1 MNKDKVR
8 YYREF
13 TDDFETSPDQEFE
26 LGADYEY
33 IRDGFFSKLKSA
45 LIYSAA
51 VVFGTP
57 FCRLFLHV
65 RYKNRRVLKAAKG
78 EGYFIYANHTQPVGD
93 VFIPALAA
101 LPKRIY
107 VVVSP
112 ANYTLPVIG
121 KILPFLG
128 ALPISSSPS
137 GMRSFT
143 EAVGRRIDE
152 KKVVTI
158 YPEAHVWEY
167 YTDIRPFSDASFRY
181 PVKLSAPVF
190 SQTVTYQKRRF
201 SKKPRTTVY
210 IDGPFYA
217 DETLPKREQS
227 RDLRDR
233 VYACMKERSKE
244 SNCQYIVYEKVKD

>member
-1 MNKDKVR
+1 MKKDKVR
-8 YYREF
+8 YFREF
-13 TDDFETSPDQEFE
+13 TDDFEISPDQEFE

-33 IRDGFFSKLKSA
+33 IREDFFSKAKSA
-45 LIYSAA
+45 FIYTLA
-51 VVFGTP
+51 VIFGIPYT
-57 FCRLFLHV
+57 RLFLHV
-65 RYKNRRVLKAAKG
+65 RYKNRKVLKAAKG
-78 EGYFIYANHTQPVGD
+78 KGYFIYSNHTQPMGD

-128 ALPISSSPS
+128 ALPITASPS
-137 GMRSFT
+137 GMRNFT

-167 YTDIRPFSDASFRY
+167 YTEIRPFSDASFRY
-181 PVKLSAPVF
+181 PVKFSSPVF

-201 SKKPRTTVY
+201 SKKPRATVY

-227 RDLRDR
+227 RDLHDR

-244 SNCQYIVYEKVKD
+244 SNCQYIRYEKIEE